1 MDAAVEAAAVAN
13 KALAD
18 ARMAADAAV
27 EGARMAA
34 DAAVAAEARAAAWLG
49 RVAAGVPQAW
59 HPHYGPQA

>member
-1 MDAAVEAAAVAN
+1 
-13 KALAD
+13 LAD